1 MTDPLSN
8 PSLTESANSS
18 DDFHEYDT
26 VQKNSASSGEKS
38 TCGPIILSVGLSVL
52 LQNPGNKLHF
62 IDGACYV
69 TVTHSNIL
77 TLIHSECS
85 H

>member
-18 DDFHEYDT
+18 DDFYESDT
-26 VQKNSASSGEKS
+26 AQNNSASSEEKN
-38 TCGPIILSVGLSVL
+38 TCGPIMQSAGLSVL